1 MINIFMKKFFISVG
15 LFIVAFCTSPRPA
28 MSQNVGITGNG
39 AMPEASALLD
49 IKSADK
55 GILLPR
61 MTAGQRSAILNPAK
75 GLLVF
80 QTDGSAGFYYYNG
93 QAWTSL
99 ADGAPVNDSGV
110 SYSYG
115 TVSVFAGSSR
125 GYENGPVATAKF
137 IAPFGMAMDRAGTM
151 YIADPHR
158 IRKITA
164 EGNVFLVAGSGFDGS
179 INGPGSD
186 ATFTNPSG
194 IAADA
199 AGNLYV
205 TDTDNNLIRKITPAG
220 IVTTIAGRGPATWQD
235 GPGNMATFFLPMGI
249 AVDASGNL
257 YIGDTFNNC
266 IRKIT
271 PDGLV
276 STLAGTNVGGF
287 ADGTLA
293 TAAFA
298 RPVGLTLDAAGNI
311 YVADM
316 NNHRIRKITVAG
328 VVTTFAG
335 TGVAGAVDGTTTT
348 ATFNAPKAITIDV
361 EGNFYVADAGNHI
374 IRKITPGGIVST
386 LAGAGTAGNA
396 NGVSAAAYFN
406 DPSGL
411 VADTMGNLYV
421 ADAGNHTIRKIILR

>member
-1 MINIFMKKFFISVG
+1 MYMKK
-15 LFIVAFCTSPRPA
+15 LFITGGVFIVVFCISSRFA

-61 MTAGQRSAILNPAK
+61 MTAVQRSAILHPAK

-80 QTDGSAGFYYYNG
+80 QTDGTEGFYYYNG

-99 ADGAPVNDSGV
+99 ADGSPVNDSGV
-110 SYSYG
+110 SYSFG
-115 TVSVFAGSSR
+115 TVSVFAGSTR
-125 GYENGPVATAKF
+125 DYAEGPLAIAKF
-137 IAPFGMAMDRAGTM
+137 NTPFGMAMDRAGII
-151 YIADPHR
+151 YIADQVNLR
-158 IRKITA
+158 IRKITP
-164 EGNVFLVAGSGFDGS
+164 EGNVSLVAGSGFGGNT
-179 INGPGSD
+179 NGTGAD
-186 ATFTNPSG
+186 AGFENPRG

-220 IVTTIAGRGPATWQD
+220 MVTTVAGSGPATWQD

-249 AVDASGNL
+249 AVDAAGNL
-257 YIGDTFNNC
+257 YVGDTYNNC

-271 PDGLV
+271 PDGIV
-276 STLAGTNVGGF
+276 STLAGTNLPGF
-287 ADGTLA
+287 ANGTGA

-298 RPVGLTLDAAGNI
+298 KPIGLTLDAAGNI

-316 NNHRIRKITVAG
+316 NNHCIRKVTAAG

-335 TGVAGAVDGTTTT
+335 TGTAGAADGTIAT
-348 ATFNAPKAITIDV
+348 ATFNSPKAINMDV
-361 EGNFYVADAGNHI
+361 EGNFYIADAGNHI

-386 LAGAGTAGNA
+386 LAGSGMAGNTH
-396 NGVSAAAYFN
+396 GVSTAAYFN

-421 ADAGNHTIRKIILR
+421 TDAGNHTIRKIILR